1 MTTETKPVVRSR
13 TLWFNALFALLMAAE
28 GALHLIRD
36 VFPDEAFYSSVIFA
50 LILGNAVL
58 RVLTTQGVSK

>member
-1 MTTETKPVVRSR
+1 MTTSTKPAIRSR
-13 TLWFNALFALLMAAE
+13 TLWFNALFALLVAAE
-28 GALHLIRD
+28 SALHLIRD
-36 VFPDEAFYSSVIFA
+36 TFSDEAAYNSAIFA